1 MAENA
6 QGTQNTENTENVR
19 NTQNTENTEGG
30 DTRVS
35 LLGLGAMGG
44 ALAEALVK
52 AGLRTTVWN
61 RSAGKADALVAHGAV
76 EAASAAE
83 AVRASRLVVVC
94 LFDHDSV
101 HEVLDPLV
109 GDLAGRTLVNLTTTK
124 PEQARQLAA
133 WAAEAG
139 VAYLDGG
146 IMAVP
151 SMIGRPE
158 ASILYSGSEEVFRR
172 HEALFGLWATG
183 TYYGED
189 AGLASLYDF
198 ALLSSMYVMFAG
210 FLHGAALLA
219 PAGVSAGRFAQMAA
233 PWLTAMT
240 GGFAGFAEVVDGG
253 DYTVAGQQSLEFSNL
268 GLFVEA
274 SAEQGVSAEPI
285 AMVQR
290 LIQRQVD
297 AGHGTEGFAR
307 IIESLKNPAV

>member
-1 MAENA
+1 M
-6 QGTQNTENTENVR
+6 TENHHTH
-19 NTQNTENTEGG
+19 
-30 DTRVS
+30 VS
-35 LLGLGAMGG
+35 VLGLGAMGS

-61 RSAGKADALVAHGAV
+61 RSEGKADMLVEQGAK

-83 AVRASRLVVVC
+83 AVRASRLVIAC

-109 GDLAGRTLVNLTTTK
+109 GDLAGRTLINLTTTK

-139 VAYLDGG
+139 IAYLDGG

-151 SMIGRPE
+151 SMIGQPG
-158 ASILYSGSEEVFRR
+158 ASILYSGSEEVFRE
-172 HEALFGLWATG
+172 HAALLDLWATS

-210 FLHGAALLA
+210 FMHGAALLA
-219 PAGVSAGRFAQMAA
+219 PAGVSAGRFAEMAE

-240 GGFAGFAEVVDGG
+240 GELARFAEVIDGG
-253 DYTVAGQQSLEFSNL
+253 DYTVPGQQSLEFSNL
-268 GLFVEA
+268 GLFIEA

-297 AGHGTEGFAR
+297 AGHGEEGFAR
-307 IIESLKNPAV
+307 IIESIKHPAA

>member
-1 MAENA
+1 M
-6 QGTQNTENTENVR
+6 TENHHT
-19 NTQNTENTEGG
+19 
-30 DTRVS
+30 DVS
-35 LLGLGAMGG
+35 VLGLGAMGG
-44 ALAEALVK
+44 ALAGALVK

-61 RSAGKADALVAHGAV
+61 RSAGKADQLVAQGAT

-83 AVRASRLVVVC
+83 AVRASRLLITC

-109 GDLAGRTLVNLTTTK
+109 DDLAGRTLINVTTTK

-139 VAYLDGG
+139 ISYLDGG

-151 SMIGRPE
+151 SMIGQPG
-158 ASILYSGSEEVFRR
+158 AAILYSGSEEVFRE
-172 HEALFGLWATG
+172 HAALLDLWGTS

-210 FLHGAALLA
+210 FMHGAAMLA
-219 PAGVSAGRFAQMAA
+219 PAGVPAGRFAKMAA

-240 GGFAGFAEVVDGG
+240 GELARYAEVIDGG
-253 DYTVAGQQSLEFSNL
+253 DYTVPGQQSLEFSNL
-268 GLFVEA
+268 GLFIET
-274 SAEQGVSAEPI
+274 STEQGVSAEPI

-297 AGHGTEGFAR
+297 AGHGAEGFAR
-307 IIESLKNPAV
+307 IIESIKHPAA